1 MIQCHS
7 DIASCLAITN
17 YNYTADIDKVL
28 SISPSKS
35 YLKVRAIR
43 FSLSRCLYD
52 NANAGVGQSEEW
64 LKTGWRS
71 AVVDWQLICDWQ
83 GQPLSHL
90 RTMSWE
96 LLSCR
101 AVSPLLSTRL
111 SLSHVALK
119 PTSHLNVFII
129 LLVLWVL
136 AWLNAYIFKYNPVS
150 GQAGSQDR
158 GEYWQPPIRRLHC
171 LISVW

>member
-52 NANAGVGQSEEW
+52 NANAGVGQSEEL

-71 AVVDWQLICDWQ
+71 AVADWQLICDWQ

-90 RTMSWE
+90 SGQWAE
-96 LLSCR
+96 SCFL
-101 AVSPLLSTRL
+101 AVSPLLLTRL